1 VSATPL
7 PTSGPWAV
15 AGAGG
20 GRAAATALRDAVA
33 RDRLA
38 HAWVLVGPEGLG
50 QRELAIALA
59 ATLNCHAED
68 PALRPC
74 GTCDACARTLRDV
87 HPALVT
93 LEPDGAA
100 HRVEDV
106 RGPWTEAALRT
117 MPEARRKV
125 LRVAAADRMNA
136 AAQNA
141 FLKLLEEPPPS
152 VVWVLEA
159 EDPGRLLETVLSRCR
174 RVDLPPWST
183 ADVAGWLAG
192 LLGAPHGEAAALDAT
207 DRRRVVAAVAGARA
221 SRDRLRALRR
231 DLAGAG
237 PLGPTGVVGPDVV
250 RAVLDEVEA
259 ARRPNLELLAELA
272 RGGPGAVVPTAKRLV
287 AAARAR
293 RDALAERHAAE
304 REALE
309 AAFGVEGSQ
318 GWPAGV
324 RARLDKRF
332 ERIERA
338 EEQRALRILLDDLA
352 AHLRD
357 LLALASGAGPDALV
371 ADDAQDLLARD
382 AGLLAPPDLLEA
394 LAAVGRCR
402 AALDR
407 NGAPELHLERLL
419 LAVSVALY
427 VRAAA

>member
-1 VSATPL
+1 MTAGAFPAA
-7 PTSGPWAV
+7 GPWAV

-20 GRAAATALRDAVA
+20 GRAAAEALRDAVV

-50 QRELAIALA
+50 QHELAVALA
-59 ATLNCHAED
+59 ATLNCEQAD
-68 PALRPC
+68 AAARPC
-74 GTCDACARTLRDV
+74 ATCGTCARTLRDV

-106 RGPWTEAALRT
+106 RGTWTETALRT
-117 MPEARRKV
+117 MPEARRKI
-125 LRVAAADRMNA
+125 LRIVAADRMNA

-174 RVDLPPWST
+174 RVDLPPWAT

-192 LLGAPHGEAAALDAT
+192 VLGAPGGDPAALGPD
-207 DRRRVVAAVAGARA
+207 DRRRVAAAVAGARA

-231 DLAGAG
+231 DLATAD
-237 PLGPTGVVGPDVV
+237 PALA

-259 ARRPNLELLAELA
+259 ARRPHLELLGELA
-272 RGGPGAVVPTAKRLV
+272 RGGPGVVVPTAKRLV

-293 RDALAERHAAE
+293 REALAERHAAE
-304 REALE
+304 RDALE
-309 AAFGVEGSQ
+309 EAYGVEGSR
-318 GWPAGV
+318 GWPPGV

-357 LLALASGAGPDALV
+357 LLALAAGADASALI
-371 ADDAQDLLARD
+371 DDDVVDLLGRD
-382 AGLLAPPDLLEA
+382 AGLLHPGDLIEALEA
-394 LAAVGRCR
+394 VARCR

>member
-1 VSATPL
+1 MSGTPL
-7 PTSGPWAV
+7 PTTGPWAV

-20 GRAAATALRDAVA
+20 GRAAATALRDAA
-33 RDRLA
+33 LRDRLA

-50 QRELAIALA
+50 QRELALALA
-59 ATLNCHAED
+59 ATLNCLDED
-68 PALRPC
+68 PAARPC
-74 GTCDACARTLRDV
+74 ATCDACARTLRDV

-106 RGPWTEAALRT
+106 RGLWTETALRT

-125 LRVAAADRMNA
+125 LRIVAADRMNA

-183 ADVAGWLAG
+183 ADVAGWLATV
-192 LLGAPHGEAAALDAT
+192 LGAPGGEVAALDAA
-207 DRRRVVAAVAGARA
+207 DRRRVAAAVAGTRA

-231 DLAGAG
+231 DLAPTGAAAG
-237 PLGPTGVVGPDVV
+237 PDPAAA

-259 ARRPNLELLAELA
+259 ARRPNLELLGELG
-272 RGGPGAVVPTAKRLV
+272 RGGPGVVVPTAKRLV

-293 RDALAERHAAE
+293 RDALAERHAVE
-304 REALE
+304 RAALE
-309 AAFGVEGSQ
+309 EAFGVEGSQ

-338 EEQRALRILLDDLA
+338 EEQRSLRILLDDLA

-357 LLALASGAGPDALV
+357 LLALAAGAGADALV
-371 ADDAQDLLARD
+371 GDDVQDLLGRD
-382 AGLLAPPDLLEA
+382 AGLLQPPDLLEA

-402 AALDR
+402 EALDR

>member
-1 VSATPL
+1 MTGSGL
-7 PTSGPWAV
+7 PTAGPWAV

-20 GRAAATALRDAVA
+20 GRAAAEALRDAVL

-50 QRELAIALA
+50 QQELAVALA
-59 ATLNCHAED
+59 ATLNCEQGDAS
-68 PALRPC
+68 ARPC
-74 GTCDACARTLRDV
+74 TTCGTCARTLRDV

-106 RGPWTEAALRT
+106 RGTWTETALRT

-125 LRVAAADRMNA
+125 LRIVAADRMTA
-136 AAQNA
+136 VAQNA

-174 RVDLPPWST
+174 RVDLPPWAT
-183 ADVAGWLAG
+183 ADVAAWLAG
-192 LLGAPHGEAAALDAT
+192 VLGAPDGDPARLGTQDA
-207 DRRRVVAAVAGARA
+207 RRVAAAVAGARA

-231 DLAGAG
+231 DLAS
-237 PLGPTGVVGPDVV
+237 VDVATA
-250 RAVLDEVEA
+250 RSVLDEVEA
-259 ARRPNLELLAELA
+259 VRRRQLELLGELA
-272 RGGPGAVVPTAKRLV
+272 QGGPGAVVPMAKRLV

-304 REALE
+304 RDALE
-309 AAFGVEGSQ
+309 EAYGVEGSR
-318 GWPAGV
+318 GWPPGV

-357 LLALASGAGPDALV
+357 LLARSAGAEATALLG
-371 ADDAQDLLARD
+371 DDAIDLLTRD
-382 AGLLAPPDLLEA
+382 AGLLPPGDLIEALEA
-394 LAAVGRCR
+394 VARCR

>member
-1 VSATPL
+1 VTGTPL
-7 PTSGPWAV
+7 PTAGPWAA

-20 GRAAATALRDAVA
+20 GRAAATALRDAVQ

-50 QRELAIALA
+50 QRELAVALA
-59 ATLNCHAED
+59 ATLNCLAAD
-68 PALRPC
+68 PAARPC
-74 GTCDACARTLRDV
+74 TTCDACARTLRDV
-87 HPALVT
+87 HPALVA

-106 RGPWTEAALRT
+106 RGPWTETALRT

-125 LRVAAADRMNA
+125 LRVVAADRMNA

-183 ADVAGWLAG
+183 SDVAGWLATV
-192 LLGAPHGEAAALDAT
+192 LGAAGGEVAALDAA
-207 DRRRVVAAVAGARA
+207 DRRRVAVAVAGARA

-231 DLAGAG
+231 DLAGTAAG
-237 PLGPTGVVGPDVV
+237 AAAPDPVAA

-259 ARRPNLELLAELA
+259 ARRPNLELLGTLA
-272 RGGPGAVVPTAKRLV
+272 RGGPGVVVPTAKGLV

-293 RDALAERHAAE
+293 REALAERHATE
-304 REALE
+304 RTALE
-309 AAFGVEGSQ
+309 EAFGVEGSQ

-338 EEQRALRILLDDLA
+338 EEQRSLRILLDDLA

-357 LLALASGAGPDALV
+357 LLALSAGVGPDALV
-371 ADDAQDLLARD
+371 DDDVPDLLARD
-382 AGLLAPPDLLEA
+382 AGLLRPEDLLEA

-402 AALDR
+402 DALDR

>member
-1 VSATPL
+1 MTG
-7 PTSGPWAV
+7 SGVGGLAGSDPWAI
-15 AGAGG
+15 AGTGG
-20 GRAAATALRDAVA
+20 GRAAAEALRDAVR

-50 QRELAIALA
+50 QQELAVALA
-59 ATLNCHAED
+59 ATLNCERSD
-68 PALRPC
+68 PAARPC
-74 GTCDACARTLRDV
+74 ASCGTCARTLRDV

-93 LEPDGAA
+93 LEPDGAV

-106 RGPWTEAALRT
+106 RGTWTETALRT
-117 MPEARRKV
+117 TPEARRKV
-125 LRVAAADRMNA
+125 LRIVAADRMNA

-152 VVWVLEA
+152 VVWILEA

-174 RVDLPPWST
+174 RVDLPPWAT

-192 LLGAPHGEAAALDAT
+192 VLGAPGGDPAALGPD
-207 DRRRVVAAVAGARA
+207 DRRRVAAAVAGARA

-231 DLAGAG
+231 DLATAD
-237 PLGPTGVVGPDVV
+237 PATARV
-250 RAVLDEVEA
+250 VLDEVEA
-259 ARRPNLELLAELA
+259 ARRPQLELLGELA

-293 RDALAERHAAE
+293 RDALAERHAAQ

-309 AAFGVEGSQ
+309 EAYGVEGSR
-318 GWPAGV
+318 GWPPGV

-357 LLALASGAGPDALV
+357 LLALAAGADAAALID
-371 ADDAQDLLARD
+371 DDATDLLARD
-382 AGLLAPPDLLEA
+382 AGLLLPEELIAALE
-394 LAAVGRCR
+394 AVGRCR

-407 NGAPELHLERLL
+407 NGAAELHLERLL

>member
-1 VSATPL
+1 VSAGPL
-7 PTSGPWAV
+7 PATGPWAV

-20 GRAAATALRDAVA
+20 GRAAAEALHDAVR

-50 QRELAIALA
+50 QRELAVALA
-59 ATLNCHAED
+59 ATLNCEAAD
-68 PALRPC
+68 PAARPC
-74 GTCDACARTLRDV
+74 ATCDTCARTLRDV
-87 HPALVT
+87 HPALVA
-93 LEPDGAA
+93 LEADGAA

-106 RGPWTEAALRT
+106 RGTWTETALRT

-125 LRVAAADRMNA
+125 LRVVAADRMNA

-192 LLGAPHGEAAALDAT
+192 VLGIPGGDPAALDAA
-207 DRRRVVAAVAGARA
+207 DRGRVAAAVAGARA

-231 DLAGAG
+231 DLA
-237 PLGPTGVVGPDVV
+237 DVDPAAA
-250 RAVLDEVEA
+250 RAVLDEVQA
-259 ARRPNLELLAELA
+259 ARRPGLELLGGLA

-287 AAARAR
+287 ATARAR
-293 RDALAERHAAE
+293 REALAERHAAA
-304 REALE
+304 RAALE
-309 AAFGVEGSQ
+309 EAYGVEGSR
-318 GWPAGV
+318 GWPPGV
-324 RARLDKRF
+324 RARLEKRD

-338 EEQRALRILLDDLA
+338 EEQRALRVLLDDLA

-357 LLALASGAGPDALV
+357 LLALSAGAGVEALI
-371 ADDAQDLLARD
+371 ADDAADLLARD
-382 AGLLAPPDLLEA
+382 AALLPAADLLEA

-419 LAVSVALY
+419 MAVSVALY